1 MNLSDSDNGDVLF
14 SDKYDDNSFF
24 KDGQGN
30 DLVSNNLSNNQPA
43 VVHKPEFQ
51 SIVSNDKVVKN

>member
-30 DLVSNNLSNNQPA
+30 DLVSNNLS
-43 VVHKPEFQ
+43 
-51 SIVSNDKVVKN
+51 